1 MRVCPLAPP
10 SLLQEIFLG
19 PTLVLVLHLSNV
31 SRKDNLHNLT
41 CEAENQAGPGREM
54 VPLDIECKWK
64 GRGGRRKKK
73 NGENKESGKNRD
85 S

>member
-1 MRVCPLAPP
+1 MFVCLCPFALPF
-10 SLLQEIFLG
+10 LLQEIILG

-64 GRGGRRKKK
+64 GRGLEGEEEEKESRKK
-73 NGENKESGKNRD
+73 RD
-85 S
+85 C